1 MIHRPRTTLAALTL
15 VVVPS
20 AALADHAGPG
30 GGASSAGPIHTVTA
44 GTIAQGHWAAGL
56 RFSLTRPDQL
66 SDAELQRRSAAG
78 IDAHDTRYGLLASVG
93 LAYGLT
99 DDLMISAELPFVRR
113 DRIREGDAGAGA
125 VDQRGTSEGV
135 GDLSLLL
142 KYRLGH
148 GAHWGFAAIAGL
160 KAPTGATHRRDLT
173 GDRFETEHQPGTGS
187 WDPIG
192 GLAFSVGRG
201 ANAIDASLLYQRGT
215 RGAQATRLGDRAEAG
230 LAFSHRFGPV
240 EADED
245 HDHGHDAEG
254 GGHDHR
260 HHHHAVLDGIIE
272 LNAEWECRQTVAG
285 AIDAFSGGRSVW
297 LSPGLRYAAASG
309 WSLSG
314 SIGLPI
320 YQRIRASHPDN
331 AYRASISLGRSF

>member
-1 MIHRPRTTLAALTL
+1 MQTRSRAGPAILALAIT
-15 VVVPS
+15 S
-20 AALADHAGPG
+20 TAGWADHAGPG
-30 GGASSAGPIHTVTA
+30 GGAASAGPIHTVTA
-44 GTIAQGHWAAGL
+44 GTLAQGRWATGL

-78 IDAHDTRYGLLASVG
+78 IDAHDTRYGLIASVG

-125 VDQRGTSEGV
+125 VDVRGTSQGI

-142 KYRLGH
+142 KYRLAH

-160 KAPTGATHRRDLT
+160 KAPTGTTHRRDLA
-173 GDRFETEHQPGTGS
+173 GARFETEHQPGTGS

-192 GLAFSVGRG
+192 GLAFSAGRG
-201 ANAIDASLLYQRGT
+201 ANAIDASFLYQRGT
-215 RGAQATRLGDRAEAG
+215 LGAQATRLGDRAEAG

-240 EADED
+240 EGGED
-245 HDHGHDAEG
+245 HDDGDDADG
-254 GGHDHR
+254 DGR
-260 HHHHAVLDGIIE
+260 HHHHHHHAALDGIIE
-272 LNAEWECRQTVAG
+272 LNAEWEGRQTVAG
-285 AIDAFSGGRSVW
+285 SVDPFSGGRSLW
-297 LSPGLRYAAASG
+297 LSPGLRYVAASD

-314 SIGLPI
+314 SIGVPI

-331 AYRASISLGRSF
+331 AFRASISLGRSF